1 LFLQWCGAV
10 LVLLGFALVQVK
22 VLSSTSRAYLVLN
35 VVGSIVLAASAAE
48 GRQWGFVTLNTTWGA
63 VAAVSLLRE
72 IAGRRAAAPQ
82 RGDTGRS

>member
-10 LVLLGFALVQVK
+10 LVLLGFALVQVR
-22 VLSSTSRAYLVLN
+22 VLSPTSRTYLVLN

-48 GRQWGFVTLNTTWGA
+48 GRQWGFVTLNATWGA
-63 VAAVSLLRE
+63 VAAVSLARE
-72 IAGRRAAAPQ
+72 IGARRTAAPQ